1 MQMRIFRAT
10 SVVTLLGAAITG
22 IAAISTPA
30 ATSFS
35 FTTIDAP
42 HATAT
47 YAFGINHAGQI
58 VGFFRDADKGH
69 GFLRRAAGD
78 FTTID
83 VPSATVTIATKINGV
98 GQIVGTFM
106 DARGKFHGFVRAPTG
121 TFNTIDIAGALA
133 TFALGINDAG
143 QIVGAFTKPDSAFAT
158 PDSGVQAFLPRGFV
172 RGANGAVTPFSLPG
186 ATNTTAINGRGQIVG
201 TFADAYG
208 KFHGFLRAPTGSVT
222 SIDVPVAGA
231 TGTHAFD
238 ISDSGQIVGFFGEVV
253 KSRGFVRSAE
263 GVVTAI
269 DAPGAIQTHALG
281 IDDSGHTVGVFEDVH
296 GTYHGFV
303 ATR

>member
-1 MQMRIFRAT
+1 MQMRIFRVA
-10 SVVTLLGAAITG
+10 SVLTLLGAAVTG
-22 IAAISTPA
+22 IAATSTPA
-30 ATSFS
+30 AESFS

-58 VGFFRDADKGH
+58 VGFYREGGKGH
-69 GFLRRAAGD
+69 GFLRSTTGD

-83 VPSATVTIATKINGV
+83 IPSATTTSATKINRV

-106 DARGKFHGFVRAPTG
+106 DAHGKFHGFVRAPTG
-121 TFNTIDIAGALA
+121 TFSTVDIPGALA

-158 PDSGVQAFLPRGFV
+158 PDGGVQTFLPRGFV
-172 RGANGAVTPFSLPG
+172 RGANGTVAPFSLPG
-186 ATNTTAINGRGQIVG
+186 ATNTTAINSRGQIVG

-222 SIDVPVAGA
+222 NIDVPVPGA
-231 TGTHAFD
+231 IGTHAFD
-238 ISDSGQIVGFFGEVV
+238 IGDSGQIVGFFGEVA
-253 KSRGFVRSAE
+253 KGRGFLRSAE
-263 GVVTAI
+263 GVVTVI
-269 DAPGAIQTHALG
+269 DVPGAIQTHALG
-281 IDDSGHTVGVFEDVH
+281 VDDSGHIVGVFEDA
-296 GTYHGFV
+296 GAMYHGFV